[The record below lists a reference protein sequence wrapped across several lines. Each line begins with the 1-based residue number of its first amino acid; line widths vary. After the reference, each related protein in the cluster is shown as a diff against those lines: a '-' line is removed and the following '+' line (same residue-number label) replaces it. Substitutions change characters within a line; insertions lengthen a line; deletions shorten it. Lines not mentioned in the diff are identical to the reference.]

1 MCDSCPKTTMPK
13 KLATTKAEE
22 TRERILD
29 SALKLF
35 REKGFDET
43 TMRDIAAEAGVATGA
58 AYYYFRSKEE
68 LVMAFYVRTADEA
81 RALWPEVIGESR
93 DVKKRIR
100 AVLDLKFEQFAKH
113 RRLLVA
119 LVRIGI
125 DPSHPLSPFGK
136 ETAPMRNESIDS
148 FRMAIEGS
156 STRVPKELRDDLPRL
171 LWLYQMGLILFWMF
185 DESPRQQKTKQLI
198 DDSLDLVVRLISLS
212 SLPLMGPLRKRMLD
226 VLRAVD

>member
-1 MCDSCPKTTMPK
+1 MTRKP
-13 KLATTKAEE
+13 ATVKAEE

-35 REKGFDET
+35 RVKGFDET
-43 TMRDIAAEAGVATGA
+43 TMRDIAAEASVATGA

-81 RALWPEVIGESR
+81 RELWPEVIGESR
-93 DVKKRIR
+93 DLKKRIR
-100 AVLDLKFEQFAKH
+100 AILNLKFEQFAKH

-119 LVRIGI
+119 LLRIGI
-125 DPSHPLSPFGK
+125 DPAHPLSPFGK
-136 ETAPMRNESIDS
+136 ETEPMRDESIDS

-156 STRVPKELRDDLPRL
+156 TTRVPKDLRDDLPRL

-185 DESPRQQKTKQLI
+185 DESPRQQRTKNLI
-198 DDSLDLVVRLISLS
+198 DGSLDLIVRLLSLS

-226 VLRAVD
+226 VLRAVE

>member
-1 MCDSCPKTTMPK
+1 MTRKP
-13 KLATTKAEE
+13 ATVKAEE

-43 TMRDIAAEAGVATGA
+43 TMRDIAAEASVATGA
-58 AYYYFRSKEE
+58 AYYYFRSKEA

-93 DVKKRIR
+93 DLKKRIR
-100 AVLDLKFEQFAKH
+100 AILDLKFDQFAKH

-125 DPSHPLSPFGK
+125 DPTHPLSPFGK
-136 ETAPMRNESIDS
+136 ETAPMRDESIDS
-148 FRMAIEGS
+148 FRLAIEGS
-156 STRVPKELRDDLPRL
+156 TTRVPKDLRDDLPKL
-171 LWLYQMGLILFWMF
+171 LWFYQMGLILFWMY
-185 DESPRQQKTKQLI
+185 DESPRQQRTRSLI
-198 DDSLDLVVRLISLS
+198 DGSLDLIVRLISLS

-226 VLRAVD
+226 VLRAVE

>member
-1 MCDSCPKTTMPK
+1 VK
-13 KLATTKAEE
+13 KRATAKAEE

-29 SALKLF
+29 SALDLF
-35 REKGFDET
+35 RKKGFDET

-81 RALWPEVIGESR
+81 RRLWPEIIGRSR
-93 DVKKRIR
+93 DLEKRLR
-100 AVLDLKFEQFAKH
+100 AIIDFKFEQFAKH

-125 DPSHPLSPFGK
+125 DPAHPLSPFGK
-136 ETAPMRNESIDS
+136 ETEPMREESIDA
-148 FRMAIEGS
+148 FRMALAGS
-156 STRVPKELRDDLPRL
+156 TMRIPKDLQRDLPRL

-185 DESPRQQKTKQLI
+185 DESPRQARTRELI
-198 DDSLDLVVRLISLS
+198 DGTLDLIVRLIQIS

-226 VLRAVD
+226 VLRAVE

>member
-1 MCDSCPKTTMPK
+1 LK
-13 KLATTKAEE
+13 KRAATVKAEE

-29 SALKLF
+29 SALELF
-35 REKGFDET
+35 RKKGFDET

-68 LVMAFYVRTADEA
+68 LVMAFYVRTAEEA
-81 RALWPEVIGESR
+81 RQLWPEIIGR
-93 DVKKRIR
+93 GGDLRKRLR
-100 AVLDLKFEQFAKH
+100 AIIDFKFEQFAKH

-125 DPSHPLSPFGK
+125 DPAHPLSPFGK
-136 ETAPMRNESIDS
+136 ETEPMREESIDA

-156 STRVPKELRDDLPRL
+156 STRIPKDLHDDLPRL

-185 DESPRQQKTKQLI
+185 DESPRQARTRKLI
-198 DDSLDLVVRLISLS
+198 DGTLDLLVRLIQIS

-226 VLRAVD
+226 VLRAVE

>member
-1 MCDSCPKTTMPK
+1 MTR
-13 KLATTKAEE
+13 KLATVKAEE

-43 TMRDIAAEAGVATGA
+43 TMRDIAAEASVATGA

-81 RALWPEVIGESR
+81 RALWPSVIGESR
-93 DVKKRIR
+93 DLKKRIR
-100 AVLDLKFEQFAKH
+100 AILDLKFDQFAKH

-125 DPSHPLSPFGK
+125 DPAHPLSPFGK
-136 ETAPMRNESIDS
+136 ETAPMRDESIDS
-148 FRMAIEGS
+148 FRLAIEGS
-156 STRVPKELRDDLPRL
+156 STRIPKDLRADLPRL
-171 LWLYQMGLILFWMF
+171 LWFYQMGLILFWMY
-185 DESPRQQKTKQLI
+185 DESPRQQRTKALI
-198 DDSLDLVVRLISLS
+198 DGSLDLIVRLIGLS

-226 VLRAVD
+226 VLRAFE

>member
-1 MCDSCPKTTMPK
+1 MK
-13 KLATTKAEE
+13 KRAATVKAEE

-29 SALKLF
+29 SALELF
-35 REKGFDET
+35 RKKGFDET

-68 LVMAFYVRTADEA
+68 LVMAFYVRTAEEA
-81 RALWPEVIGESR
+81 RQLWPEIIGR
-93 DVKKRIR
+93 GGDLRKRLR
-100 AVLDLKFEQFAKH
+100 AIIDFKFEQFAKH

-125 DPSHPLSPFGK
+125 DPTHPLSPFGK
-136 ETAPMRNESIDS
+136 ETEPMREESIDA

-156 STRVPKELRDDLPRL
+156 STRIPKDLHDDLPRL

-185 DESPRQQKTKQLI
+185 DESPRQARTRKLI
-198 DDSLDLVVRLISLS
+198 DGTLDLLVRLIQIS
-212 SLPLMGPLRKRMLD
+212 SLPLMGPLRKQMLD
-226 VLRAVD
+226 VLRAVE